1 MALDDVQMDIDF
13 KEFSDYL
20 DNYSSILD
28 GTKPL
33 SSFIDIYYGFNKI
46 QNFNAQHL
54 AKFAKTLLDYQG
66 NLIVKKDNIKCLSL
80 ARDFALSTD
89 PNKRQ
94 TYLCT
99 VEQKKTFFDNEDEIT
114 VIAKVKVTCISDN
127 YLKSVG
133 LYEEQDY
140 KEYLADQSSEV
151 LYDKFCKAELE
162 TESDR
167 LIQYELI
174 K

>member
-1 MALDDVQMDIDF
+1 MVLDEVQMDIDF
-13 KEFSDYL
+13 KQFSDYL
-20 DNYSSILD
+20 DYYSSIVEW
-28 GTKPL
+28 TKPL
-33 SSFIDIYYGFNKI
+33 SNFIDIYYNFTKI
-46 QNFNAQHL
+46 KNFNAKHL

-66 NLIVKKDNIKCLSL
+66 NPIVKEDNIKCLSL

-99 VEQKKTFFDNEDEIT
+99 VEQKRTFFDNEDEIT
-114 VIAKVKVTCISDN
+114 IIGKVKLICISDN
-127 YLKSVG
+127 YLQSVG

-140 KEYLADQSSEV
+140 KDYLADRSSEV
-151 LYDKFCKAELE
+151 LYYKFCQAELVGQ
-162 TESDR
+162 SDR